1 MLNTD
6 ELKAKHPHWPWP
18 ILLPHTPLSNT
29 DYAYIAVESGRSVF
43 RSRDFISYIIVDYPI
58 LLIFKTIFT
67 DVAW

>member
-1 MLNTD
+1 MLRTD

-18 ILLPHTPLSNT
+18 ILLPHIPLSNT

-43 RSRDFISYIIVDYPI
+43 RFRDFISYIIVDYPI